1 MYKLYTPVSRIF
13 LPCLSFARYVVQGPL
28 QKENKIMITI
38 EQTNKL
44 VNVAVLGEFTI
55 ADFKTFEEQSLYK
68 LKTPGTVNLLF
79 DLRAMLDYTLDVAWE
94 EIKFFS
100 REHNHDF
107 SKIAVVT
114 DDQWITWQAWLSRIF
129 VDADIRV
136 FTDYEEAQAW
146 VKS

>member
-1 MYKLYTPVSRIF
+1 
-13 LPCLSFARYVVQGPL
+13 
-28 QKENKIMITI
+28 MITI
-38 EQTNKL
+38 EQTDKL
-44 VNVAVLGEFTI
+44 VNVAVLGEFTL

-79 DLRAMLDYTLDVAWE
+79 DLRAMIDYTLDVAWE
-94 EIKFFS
+94 ELKFFS

-114 DDQWITWQAWLSRIF
+114 TDQWLTWQAWLSRIF

-136 FTDYEEAQAW
+136 FTDYTDAQNW
-146 VKS
+146 VQA

>member
-1 MYKLYTPVSRIF
+1 
-13 LPCLSFARYVVQGPL
+13 
-28 QKENKIMITI
+28 MITI
-38 EQTNKL
+38 EQTKNL

-79 DLRAMLDYTLDVAWE
+79 DLRAMIDYTLDVAWE
-94 EIKFFS
+94 ELKFFS

-114 DDQWITWQAWLSRIF
+114 TDQWLTWQAWLSRIF

-136 FTDYEEAQAW
+136 FTDYSEAQSW
-146 VKS
+146 VQA